1 MKKKVECK
9 QRLQYIL
16 DYYKITRAEF
26 CRRTGIDNS
35 AMTRYLNGDRVPRQD
50 KVSAIADAF
59 GIDPAWLMG
68 YDVPMT
74 KLENIPLPETTT
86 RQEKRRKERLLA
98 YYERMS
104 RDKKK
109 DLERYAQFLM
119 QQDHKRNER
128 KRG

>member
-35 AMTRYLNGDRVPRQD
+35 AMTRYLNGDRIPRQD

-74 KLENIPLPETTT
+74 KLEKIPLPES
-86 RQEKRRKERLLA
+86 RAREKRQKERILA
-98 YYERMS
+98 YYERMP
-104 RDKKK
+104 RDRKKE
-109 DLERYAQFLM
+109 LERYAEFLM
-119 QQDHKRNER
+119 QQDYKKNER